1 VKKFWALVF
10 LSVPVWGVGSIVLAA
25 TAKRTG
31 RYGGWWWPEPLSSF
45 GGAIDTY
52 FLNIQ
57 WIVAF
62 TFILTTGLLG
72 WFMWKYND
80 ETPGPA
86 SAKHHSTALEA
97 SWTAATAI
105 ILILVAAPQID
116 DWEELKVGESM
127 PVKKEHTFAEV
138 TGRQFEWRIRYPG
151 ADGQLR
157 TIDDV
162 WAPPSEFHMVKGERN
177 TRIDLRSDD
186 VLHSFFIP
194 SLRIKQDAVP
204 GLTIPMW
211 FDCSRAGTFDL
222 VCAELCGWGHYKM
235 RGTVKVHETQ
245 AEFDAWL
252 DGQRRQQ
259 ESDRAVAMQEG
270 HR

>member
-25 TAKRTG
+25 TVKRTG
-31 RYGGWWWPEPLSSF
+31 PYGGWWWPEPLSSF
-45 GGAIDTY
+45 GGAIDDY

-57 WIVAF
+57 WVVAA

-86 SAKHHSTALEA
+86 SPTHHNTALEA
-97 SWTAATAI
+97 SWSAATAL
-105 ILILVAAPQID
+105 ILVLVAAPQVD
-116 DWEELKVGESM
+116 DFEQLKVGEHM
-127 PVKKEHTFAEV
+127 PVKKADTFAEV

-151 ADGQLR
+151 ADGHLR
-157 TIDDV
+157 TLDDV
-162 WAPPSEFHMVKGERN
+162 WAPPS
-177 TRIDLRSDD
+177 
-186 VLHSFFIP
+186 HSFFIP
-194 SLRIKQDAVP
+194 ALRIKQDAVP

-211 FDCSRAGTFDL
+211 FDSRKAGTFDL

-235 RGTVKVHETQ
+235 RGTVVIHETQ
-245 AEFDAWL
+245 AAFDAWL
-252 DGQRRQQ
+252 HGQRQQQ
-259 ESDRAVAMQEG
+259 ESDGVVAKQEA

>member
-1 VKKFWALVF
+1 MRKFWALVF
-10 LSVPVWGVGSIVLAA
+10 LSVPVWGVGSMVWAA
-25 TAKRTG
+25 TIKRTG
-31 RYGGWWWPEPLSSF
+31 PYGGWWWPEPLSSY
-45 GGAIDTY
+45 GGAIDDY

-57 WIVAF
+57 WIVGF

-86 SAKHHSTALEA
+86 SPTHHNTALET
-97 SWTAATAI
+97 SWSVATAV
-105 ILILVAAPQID
+105 ILILVAAPQVN
-116 DWEELKVGESM
+116 DWEEIKVGEYM
-127 PVKKEHTFAEV
+127 PVPKSETFAEV

-157 TIDDV
+157 TLDDV
-162 WAPPSEFHMVKGERN
+162 WAPPSEFHMVKDVK

-211 FDCSRAGTFDL
+211 FDSSKSGTFDL

-235 RGTVKVHETQ
+235 RGTVKIHATQ

-252 DGQRRQQ
+252 AGQRERQ
-259 ESDRAVAMQEG
+259 ESDRAVVVQEG
-270 HR
+270 IR